1 MIKSVS
7 LACGGGGAEMNA
19 LINDVIFK
27 CFDNEILR
35 QSNDGAL
42 LDFGS
47 KKLVFTTDSFVVNPI
62 FFAGGDI
69 GKIAAC
75 GSINDIAMMGAKPL
89 YLSCAL
95 IIEEGFELANLERIL
110 CSLASVAKDAGLC
123 VVCGDTK
130 VVPKGACD
138 GIFINTSAIGK
149 LIDESLPASTK
160 RLKSASPEK
169 KIKILLSGDIGR
181 HGAALLASRHG
192 LQSLLSSDCAAL
204 NAVVESLYNAG
215 VRPLAMR
222 DATRGGLSA
231 VLHEWARVRG
241 GIEVCEEKV
250 AVSAEVMGVCE
261 LLGFEAY
268 ELANEGTFVLA
279 VSEDESQI
287 ALKVLKEFNLAAQI
301 IGEFCTDFKGVRLK
315 NIYGSKR
322 FLDEPKG
329 ELLPRIC

>member
-1 MIKSVS
+1 M
-7 LACGGGGAEMNA
+7 
-19 LINDVIFK
+19 
-27 CFDNEILR
+27 
-35 QSNDGAL
+35 
-42 LDFGS
+42 
-47 KKLVFTTDSFVVNPI
+47 
-62 FFAGGDI
+62 
-69 GKIAAC
+69 
-75 GSINDIAMMGAKPL
+75 
-89 YLSCAL
+89 
-95 IIEEGFELANLERIL
+95 
-110 CSLASVAKDAGLC
+110 
-123 VVCGDTK
+123 
-130 VVPKGACD
+130 
-138 GIFINTSAIGK
+138 
-149 LIDESLPASTK
+149 
-160 RLKSASPEK
+160 
-169 KIKILLSGDIGR
+169 
-181 HGAALLASRHG
+181 ASRHG

-215 VRPLAMR
+215 IRPLAMR

-287 ALKVLKEFNLAAQI
+287 ALKVLKEFNLAANI
-301 IGEFCTDFKGVRLK
+301 IGEFCADFKGVRLK

>member
-1 MIKSVS
+1 MIKTVS
-7 LACGGGGAEMNA
+7 LACGGGGAEMGA

-42 LDFGS
+42 LDFS
-47 KKLVFTTDSFVVNPI
+47 AKKLVFTTDSFVVNPI
-62 FFAGGDI
+62 FFAGGNI

-95 IIEEGFELANLERIL
+95 IIEEGFEIAKLEEIL
-110 CSLASVAKDAGLC
+110 SSLASTAKSAGLS

-130 VVPKGACD
+130 VVPNGACD
-138 GIFINTSAIGK
+138 GIFINTSAIGE
-149 LIDESLPASTK
+149 LLDESLPASTQ
-160 RLKSASPEK
+160 RLKEDAQ

-192 LQSLLSSDCAAL
+192 LQSSLSSDCAAL
-204 NAVVESLYNAG
+204 NVVVESLYSAG
-215 VRPLAMR
+215 LRPLAMR

-241 GIEVCEEKV
+241 GIEVSEGKI
-250 AVSAEVMGVCE
+250 AINDEVLGICE
-261 LLGFEAY
+261 LLGFEVY

-279 VSEDESQI
+279 VSEDESQK
-287 ALKVLKEFNLAAQI
+287 ALNILKEFNQNAEI
-301 IGEFCTDFKGVRLK
+301 IGEFCADFKGVRIE